1 MTELAHSLHSII
13 DWSVFMHTLIQVDL
27 EFRIHILV
35 QTFNTGHAFCVHFCN
50 FFFLSHLSLSVHL
63 MMMDNIYL
71 ATISNSVLHA
81 CTVTN
86 IHFPQRIFDV
96 GKIEFHNYESSV
108 DLAKVVMQHRQ
119 NIYLKIIMLTLDVK
133 IINILTVFFFFFFH
147 KSSIKIF

>member
-71 ATISNSVLHA
+71 AAISNSVLHA

-96 GKIEFHNYESSV
+96 GKIEFHNYESV
-108 DLAKVVMQHRQ
+108 TWILAKVVMQHIQ
-119 NIYLKIIMLTLDVK
+119 NIYLKIIILTSDVK
-133 IINILTVFFFFFFH
+133 IINILTFFFFF
-147 KSSIKIF
+147 IKIV